1 MVDIEARKVLQGG
14 ACGPVFLVGAD
25 EEGERVDG
33 GREDLEQTV
42 RGEFVVVIGSGH
54 TGVPEEI
61 QEHPLGVLLV
71 ETPCG
76 PNCCLPAPSEHNR
89 YLLFPE

>member
-1 MVDIEARKVLQGG
+1 MVDVEAREVLQGG
-14 ACGPVFLVGAD
+14 CGPVLLVGAD

-42 RGEFVVVIGSGH
+42 RGEFVVVIGSGR
-54 TGVPEEI
+54 TGVPEEV
-61 QEHPLGVLLV
+61 QELPLGVLLI

-76 PNCCLPAPSEHNR
+76 PYRCLPAPSEHNG
-89 YLLFPE
+89 YLPFPE